1 MYIWVLEFIS
11 QPMQALDPEVDSGE
25 RTLSARMEECLVLNT
40 PVREQQQ

>member
-11 QPMQALDPEVDSGE
+11 QPMQALDQEAESGE